1 MGQDDVKTVQKE
13 VDGLLV
19 ERIGI
24 LATTTT
30 VEEKA
35 IVVEV
40 MGVKVEGVHVV
51 EVMGEEEA
59 ADVEEAVNK

>member
-1 MGQDDVKTVQKE
+1 M
-13 VDGLLV
+13 V

-40 MGVKVEGVHVV
+40 MGVKVEGVDV
-51 EVMGEEEA
+51 EEGMGEEEA

>member
-1 MGQDDVKTVQKE
+1 M
-13 VDGLLV
+13 V

-40 MGVKVEGVHVV
+40 MGVKVEDVA
-51 EVMGEEEA
+51 EVMEEEEA
-59 ADVEEAVNK
+59 ADVEEVVNK